1 MREINSFLAI
11 LVLLFASLTASAQTV
26 QKGTVTGEDAEVY
39 KDADF
44 DSAIIA
50 GVKRGEVYDISVGK
64 KGPFYKIRLKPGT
77 TGWISDD
84 NIRPGVGRVHK
95 KPEKTVKKKKG
106 LFSDPVK
113 DVPEHDELSKNRSIE
128 RKRFRGAVLEFM
140 NYKEDTMGAVYEQ
153 SNLLLYGFKVSGN
166 NTVIDGEIYVDSEI
180 LFHNG
185 APNYYSTAT
194 GNGAGGF
201 MIFANMLFQTD
212 IPQGREDMFFYGF
225 GPAFKFTHFEAGL
238 SNDPTPGKSRSYS
251 LDDMTLGAVFDAGY
265 AHTIGTDYAL
275 RFDARYY
282 WESTRYFSFGMA
294 FQFDF

>member
-1 MREINSFLAI
+1 MRKISAVLFFLGLSFATLA
-11 LVLLFASLTASAQTV
+11 AHAQTV
-26 QKGTVTGEDAEVY
+26 QKGTVIGEDAEVY

-50 GVKRGEVYDISVGK
+50 GVKRGDVYDISVGK

-95 KPEKTVKKKKG
+95 KKAEKPTKKKG
-106 LFSDPVK
+106 MFSEPLK
-113 DVPEHDELSKNRSIE
+113 DAPEHEELSKNRSIE

-153 SNLLLYGFKVSGN
+153 SNLMLYGFKVSGN
-166 NTVIDGEIYVDSEI
+166 NTVIDGEMYVDSEI

-185 APNYYSTAT
+185 APGYYSQAT
-194 GNGAGGF
+194 RNGAGGF

-238 SNDPTPGKSRSYS
+238 SNDPVAGKSRSYS
-251 LDDMTLGAVFDAGY
+251 LDDMTLGAVLDVGY
-265 AHTIGTDYAL
+265 AHAVGDDYAL

-282 WESTRYFSFGMA
+282 WESTRYLSFGLA
-294 FQFDF
+294 FQFGF